1 MATKK
6 KTVDAVAESR
16 RWRRTTSRLLN
27 TMTAE
32 EQIAFLNRR
41 LKDWPAASAA
51 KPGRELAHR

>member
-6 KTVDAVAESR
+6 KSFDALAASR

-27 TMTAE
+27 KMTPE

-41 LKDWPAASAA
+41 LSNWPAAGAEKSL
-51 KPGRELAHR
+51 RELAHR